1 MASGE
6 QYQVFYLTGEI
17 NEFVQICISSMDG
30 DIDYA
35 KIGMP
40 EFPKTKPNQ
49 VWIGA
54 TLISGGVP
62 IAIEEER
69 TPTRDYI
76 SKAEWNDRIIFP
88 IQYKDLSED
97 AVVVFRVYCY
107 HVEKGYVP
115 VGDAVLPLFSSDKGN
130 VLRKGTKRV
139 KVEPCKKSNC
149 SISLDVEEYERQ
161 RLQRLILD
169 EKEERISTKK
179 NALERAEKYQTK
191 MMSGTGTTDFLDQFT
206 ASIVPAFRQ
215 EEEKRTG
222 SLIYISVILPEFDH
236 PVKIQRNEKIPS
248 ELPTGLTQG
257 RTTEDGPVTELNF
270 IGQSNE
276 MAGEKMY
283 MKLTASLDAKGM
295 GDNKPVSIMEYKKLE
310 AISRMPAS
318 VTVLNAEQKALL
330 RRYGRYLA
338 ATNPKALN
346 IFLTQAIDWEDPHE
360 AAEAIEFVKIWQKI
374 DVEDALGLL
383 SINDSNVRS
392 YAVDSLKST
401 TDEEFE
407 NYLFSFVQALRLES
421 QEKPGKRYLTDYL
434 IERCRENFV
443 LGNWFYWYLTVE
455 CGCTNGDITF
465 YKWVRDMF
473 GYKRNPEHKKETEK
487 QIKLIS
493 EITKLQL
500 QFIAS
505 PLSRP
510 EKLEQLK
517 QWIESPLVKEI
528 FADGSIALPL
538 NPRVYVKGINPKSS
552 YIFKSNKAPLKLP
565 FIVDTENTKTKGKI
579 NYENKEFI
587 VIVKHGDDLR
597 QDQLIVQMIA
607 LMDNLLKKDLMD
619 LKLTPYHVVA
629 TSPVDG
635 MVEFIPSDGMGD
647 IIKDGTLRDYLMK
660 MNGGSIPTQ
669 VMNNFIRSVAG
680 NSVITYLL
688 GVGDRHLD
696 NLLVRGNGVMF
707 HIDFGY
713 ILGKE
718 CKPFPPPMKLC
729 KEIVECMGGKG
740 STQYQDF
747 TKLCCE
753 CYNSIRKS
761 SKLIM
766 NLFQLMTDSNIAVF
780 QEMGVKVII
789 KLKEKLRM
797 DISDERA
804 AKIMVGLIETSV
816 NALFPVFVD
825 SFHDFVQYWVCF
837 YIQLYLM

>member
-1 MASGE
+1 MSNNE
-6 QYQVFYLTGEI
+6 QMSLFYLTGEI
-17 NEFVQICISSMDG
+17 DRFVRVCVNSMDG

-49 VWIGA
+49 VYIGA
-54 TLISGGVP
+54 TLISDGVP
-62 IAIEEER
+62 ISRKEER
-69 TPTRDYI
+69 TPTRDYV
-76 SKAEWNDRIIFP
+76 SKAEWNEWILFP

-97 AVVVFRVYCY
+97 AIIVLRVYCY
-107 HVEKGYVP
+107 HTENGYVP
-115 VGDAVLPLFSSDKGN
+115 VGDAVLPLFGYEKGN

-139 KVEPCKKSNC
+139 KVENCKTLSDE
-149 SISLDVEEYERQ
+149 IALDIDEYERLRVQ
-161 RLQRLILD
+161 RVVLN
-169 EKEERISTKK
+169 EKEPRYNTKK

-191 MMSGTGTTDFLDQFT
+191 MVSTKGRMDFLDQFT

-215 EEEKRTG
+215 EEERRTG
-222 SLIYISVILPEFDH
+222 SLIYISITIPEFDN
-236 PVKIQRNEKIPS
+236 PVKLYKNENDPGHF
-248 ELPTGLTQG
+248 PTVTSQG
-257 RTTEDGPVTELNF
+257 RMVECGPVQEIKFVGENLE
-270 IGQSNE
+270 I
-276 MAGEKMY
+276 AGEKMY
-283 MKLTASLDAKGM
+283 MKLTSSLDAKGM
-295 GDNKPVSIMEYKKLE
+295 GDNKPVSINEYKELD

-318 VTVLNAEQKALL
+318 VTLLNGEQKALL

-346 IFLTQAIDWEDPHE
+346 IFLAQAIDWEDLHE
-360 AAEAIEFVKIWQKI
+360 VEEAKEFVKIWQKV

-383 SINDSNVRS
+383 SIKDSYVRE
-392 YAVDSLKST
+392 YAVERLKST
-401 TDEEFE
+401 TDEEFGD
-407 NYLFSFVQALRLES
+407 YLFSFVQALR
-421 QEKPGKRYLTDYL
+421 QEKEEKRGMRFLIDYL
-434 IERCRENFV
+434 IDRCKENFV

-455 CGCTNGDITF
+455 CGCKDGDSCDF
-465 YKWVRDMF
+465 YKWVRDTF
-473 GYKRNPEHKKETEK
+473 DCNRNAEHKKETEK
-487 QIKLIS
+487 QRKLIE

-500 QFIAS
+500 QFINS

-517 QWIESPLVKEI
+517 EWIESPTVAEI
-528 FADGSIALPL
+528 FSNGAIALPL
-538 NPRVYVKGINPKSS
+538 NPRIYVKGINSKGAF
-552 YIFKSNKAPLKLP
+552 IFKSNKAPLKLP
-565 FIVDTENTKTKGKI
+565 FIVDPEMTKIRGGI
-579 NYENKEFI
+579 EYDQKEFL

-597 QDQLIVQMIA
+597 QDQLIGQMIS
-607 LMDNLLKKDLMD
+607 LMDRLLKKDLMD

-647 IIKDGTLRDYLMK
+647 IIKDGTIRDYLMK
-660 MNGGSIPTQ
+660 MNGGSIPTA
-669 VMNNFIRSVAG
+669 VTNNFVRSVSG

-696 NLLVRGNGVMF
+696 NLLVRGNGIMF

-729 KEIVECMGGKG
+729 KEIVEGMGGKG
-740 STQYQDF
+740 SPQYQEF

-766 NLFQLMTDSNIAVF
+766 NLFQLMTNSNIAVF
-780 QEMGVKVII
+780 QEMGQKCIN

-797 DISDERA
+797 DLTDERA
-804 AKIMVGLIETSV
+804 AKFMVGLIETSV

-825 SFHDFVQYWVCF
+825 SFHDFVQYWKS
-837 YIQLYLM
+837 